1 MGFDRFKPT
10 KTELKDFL
18 DGLFF
23 CYFCQMKEDIKIP
36 KVDGVYVA
44 VVNEYNDIYKTQ
56 DWNAYIINDK
66 DVDLEM
72 VLIVTSGYSEKKTT
86 SVFRKKIDVLPKKCY
101 AKIELMQEE
110 LFALN
115 NTFKVTFFEGN
126 QMFDK
131 TYLFRKN
138 SINLKALQ
146 SVPLMSVK
154 GVLVK

>member
-1 MGFDRFKPT
+1 MK
-10 KTELKDFL
+10 KDI
-18 DGLFF
+18 
-23 CYFCQMKEDIKIP
+23 EIP
-36 KVDGVYVA
+36 KVEDVYIA

-66 DVDLEM
+66 TEDLDI
-72 VLIVTSGYSEKKTT
+72 VIIVTNGYSEDKIT
-86 SVFRKKIDVLPKKCY
+86 STFRKKLDKLPAKSY

-115 NTFKVTFFEGN
+115 NQFKVSFFQGN
-126 QMFDK
+126 KMFDK

-138 SINLKALQ
+138 TINLKALQ
-146 SVPLMSVK
+146 PIPLMEAR